1 MCGILKEE
9 TRERDEWNR
18 GTVGAEERQN
28 KGGGKSEVEGGS
40 QHVEGGRKKAFY
52 LRCARGGREIG
63 GGTEVLLHQ
72 KSMQKDL
79 RKGWCRSGM

>member
-28 KGGGKSEVEGGS
+28 KGGGKSEVEGG
-40 QHVEGGRKKAFY
+40 RKKAFY
-52 LRCARGGREIG
+52 L
-63 GGTEVLLHQ
+63 
-72 KSMQKDL
+72 
-79 RKGWCRSGM
+79 

>member
-28 KGGGKSEVEGGS
+28 KGGGKSEVEGGGEKRLFTCD
-40 QHVEGGRKKAFY
+40 VPEGG
-52 LRCARGGREIG
+52 GR
-63 GGTEVLLHQ
+63 
-72 KSMQKDL
+72 
-79 RKGWCRSGM
+79 